1 MLFHVSFHCL
11 FDNRT
16 SNEPQEKELGEEA
29 YQHCI
34 ELCSAP
40 LSLPCCRAVMLR
52 QLKSAGL
59 PGLRAFIRCAVD
71 IRNIDVPA
79 AAAPGALSGA
89 TTSGRV
95 CETADVAVGFTRP
108 LGSWRA
114 PKHGPAF
121 VGLGG
126 TGGDRAGRVN
136 RKTRPERQR
145 SWSRSRSMTSS

>member
-40 LSLPCCRAVMLR
+40 LSMPCCRAVMLR

-89 TTSGRV
+89 TTSGRRLRNRRCGCRV
-95 CETADVAVGFTRP
+95 YPPTGLVACPPSTAPPLWGLEGRAVTVQAASTEKRD
-108 LGSWRA
+108 
-114 PKHGPAF
+114 PK
-121 VGLGG
+121 
-126 TGGDRAGRVN
+126 DNEAGQGAV
-136 RKTRPERQR
+136 P
-145 SWSRSRSMTSS
+145 